1 MRPEKSKTSQSCLI
15 IDVILTS
22 QLVFGSFFAFKM
34 SSIAKPTENSIF
46 RNDNSYQTINGT
58 EVEGKEE
65 PMTES
70 SKAKKIL
77 GFSALAFFFFI
88 CGILFV
94 SGTNSYMAVKPPSG
108 GSFTS
113 GKCAPC
119 TFMQCK
125 ANLCDASLTPYE
137 CTKGGAVGGCTQQE
151 VTSNLY
157 HI

>member
-1 MRPEKSKTSQSCLI
+1 MPEKPKTSQSCLVDI
-15 IDVILTS
+15 ITS
-22 QLVFGSFFAFKM
+22 QLIFVSLFAIEM
-34 SSIAKPTENSIF
+34 STTARPTENSVF

-58 EVEGKEE
+58 EVEGTEQ

-94 SGTNSYMAVKPPSG
+94 SGSNSYMAHMNAPPPKS
-108 GSFTS
+108 STFAS

-119 TFMQCK
+119 TFIQCK
-125 ANLCDASLTPYE
+125 ANLCDAALTAYE
-137 CTKGGAVGGCTQQE
+137 CTKGGAVGGCNKEE
-151 VTSNLY
+151 VLFNVC